1 MAAGPQ
7 SALLPDGKRLHL
19 HYGPID
25 LVIGAAGTRREVG
38 LAYQQAR
45 ARFDDI
51 LPVLV
56 DELAMLRRPVA
67 APRWRPDGPVAR
79 RMMAAAWPHRDV
91 FVTPMAAVAGA
102 VADEM
107 LAALVAGR
115 ALKTAYVNNSGDIA
129 FYLADGEALTL
140 GMVGDLHRPAIDGL
154 ATLSHDTAVRGVA
167 TSGWAG
173 RSHSLGIADA
183 VTVLA
188 QSAAA
193 ADVAATLIANAVD
206 AEHPAISRR
215 PAREIDD
222 DSDLGE
228 RLVTVSVGDLDRAA
242 IEAALDAGART
253 AEAMRRDGLVEAVVM
268 MVKGE
273 SRVVGQPPRAIAA

>member
-45 ARFDDI
+45 ARF
-51 LPVLV
+51 

-129 FYLADGEALTL
+129 FHLADGEALTL

-206 AEHPAISRR
+206 AEHPAITRR

>member
-1 MAAGPQ
+1 
-7 SALLPDGKRLHL
+7 
-19 HYGPID
+19 
-25 LVIGAAGTRREVG
+25 
-38 LAYQQAR
+38 
-45 ARFDDI
+45 
-51 LPVLV
+51 
-56 DELAMLRRPVA
+56 
-67 APRWRPDGPVAR
+67 
-79 RMMAAAWPHRDV
+79 
-91 FVTPMAAVAGA
+91 
-102 VADEM
+102 M

-129 FYLADGEALTL
+129 FHLADGEALTL

-206 AEHPAISRR
+206 AEHPAITRR

>member
-129 FYLADGEALTL
+129 FHLADGEALTL

-206 AEHPAISRR
+206 AEHPAITRR

>member
-91 FVTPMAAVAGA
+91 FVTPMAAVA
-102 VADEM
+102 DEM

-129 FYLADGEALTL
+129 FHLADGEALTL

-206 AEHPAISRR
+206 AEHPAITRR